1 MAERRNCPSGL
12 KHAQEH
18 GLTGSPNAA
27 GWLLACL
34 GRTAA
39 ALLGSCGLY
48 RWGFSAPGAWG
59 QGRFQAE
66 KQEVLLPGVA
76 AHVLLHTTADTP
88 VAASVP
94 VSQPA
99 QRPFL
104 LLDPLVPPY
113 PRAFAFACHLCGHM
127 SVNRQSWAGDYICYS
142 NSTFYFKTCLQFGSV
157 PTPSLSLPPLPLMP
171 LPPNSSVTPISLWGG
186 KRGKTDLD

>member
-1 MAERRNCPSGL
+1 MPRSTALWGHQMQLAGSWLAWEGQQLLCWALVVCTDGDSLLLELGARDTSRQRSRRC
-12 KHAQEH
+12 
-18 GLTGSPNAA
+18 
-27 GWLLACL
+27 C
-34 GRTAA
+34 
-39 ALLGSCGLY
+39 C
-48 RWGFSAPGAWG
+48 
-59 QGRFQAE
+59 
-66 KQEVLLPGVA
+66 
-76 AHVLLHTTADTP
+76 HVLLHTTADTP

-99 QRPFL
+99 QRPSL

-142 NSTFYFKTCLQFGSV
+142 NSTFYFFKTCLQFGSV
-157 PTPSLSLPPLPLMP
+157 PTPLSLPPLPLMP
-171 LPPNSSVTPISLWGG
+171 LPPNGSVTPISLWGG